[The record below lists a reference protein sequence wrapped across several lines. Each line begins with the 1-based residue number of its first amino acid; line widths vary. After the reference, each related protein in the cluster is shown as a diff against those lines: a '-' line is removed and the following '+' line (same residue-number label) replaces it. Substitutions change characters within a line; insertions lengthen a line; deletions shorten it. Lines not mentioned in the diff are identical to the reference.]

1 MAAALTARSGRLR
14 DRIVLVTGS
23 SSGIG
28 EACVERF
35 AREGAAVVGAD
46 LNPPAR
52 DLELPDDAEEVAF
65 ELLDVRDEGAVEQLV
80 HSIVERYG
88 RLDGVVT
95 AAGVAGGGPLHL
107 VDQLEWDR
115 VLDINLK
122 GTYLTVKHAVAAM
135 LAAPPRADAAGAR
148 GSVVT
153 IASVEGLEGTAGGSA
168 YNASKGGVVI
178 LTKNVAIDYG
188 RQGIRANCICP
199 GFIDT
204 PMFRGVFGAE
214 PAVPGDSSGDGI
226 EGVRADIEQEH
237 KLRRFGHPSEIAA
250 AALFLLSDDASFV
263 TGVALPVDGG
273 YTAGRDHG
281 VTAMLGL

>member
-1 MAAALTARSGRLR
+1 MGAMGAPAVHSARLV
-14 DRIVLVTGS
+14 DRVILVTGS

-35 AREGAAVVGAD
+35 ACEGATVVGAD

-52 DLELPDDAEEVAF
+52 DLDLPDDAEHVSF
-65 ELLDVRDEGAVEQLV
+65 ELVDVRDEGAVAALV
-80 HSIVERYG
+80 RSIVESYG
-88 RLDGVVT
+88 RLDGLVT

-107 VDQLEWDR
+107 LEAPEWDR

-122 GTYLTVKHAVAAM
+122 GTYLTVKHAVDAM
-135 LAAPPRADAAGAR
+135 LARPPRSDGTGSTR
-148 GSVVT
+148 GSIVT

-168 YNASKGGVVI
+168 YNASKGGVVL
-178 LTKNVAIDYG
+178 LTRNVAIDYG

-204 PMFRGVFGAE
+204 PMFRGVFGHAGTE
-214 PAVPGDSSGDGI
+214 EIRD
-226 EGVRADIEQEH
+226 DIEREH
-237 KLRRFGHPSEIAA
+237 KLRRFGRPSEIAA